1 MTDKSKATRHLNM
14 PQDAAPMPQRPTGP
28 LDHLVPWVIEFRIV
42 GTAYIIQ
49 VSATEEVNIGRS
61 DPKRGLLPE
70 VDLTPYAAHV
80 LGVSRQHARVNI
92 RSDGITVQDLSSA
105 NGTFLNGHVLNPNQE
120 YRLRDGDQLSFGQ
133 LHVQVHFVVTPSTE
147 TEEALKTSE
156 VAITSIGSGQH
167 ILVVDDDVDV
177 ARVFDT
183 ILERAGF
190 KVTMMMNAVDAMNLI
205 TRQMPDII
213 ILEMML
219 PDMNGDDFIRAVR
232 KQENGAD
239 VPIIAVTGAPGTQAR
254 EAGADV
260 VLHKPV
266 SVEEILQAV
275 SSVVQ
280 KLGEK

>member
-1 MTDKSKATRHLNM
+1 MTDKKVTRHLNM
-14 PQDAAPMPQRPTGP
+14 PPDASPMPQRPTGP

-49 VSATEEVNIGRS
+49 VSATEQVNIGRS
-61 DPKRGLLPE
+61 DPKRNLHPE

-80 LGVSRQHARVNI
+80 LGVSREHAQINI
-92 RSDGITVQDLSSA
+92 YEDRIMVKDLNSA
-105 NGTFLNGHVLNPNQE
+105 NGTFLNGHVLNSTEE

-147 TEEALKTSE
+147 TEEVLKTSE
-156 VAITSIGSGQH
+156 MTIVAIGSGQH

-190 KVTMMMNAVDAMNLI
+190 KVTMMMSAVEALNLI
-205 TRQMPDII
+205 TRQMPDAII
-213 ILEMML
+213 MEMML
-219 PDMNGDDFIRAVR
+219 PDMNGDDFVRSVR
-232 KQENGAD
+232 KQDGGQD
-239 VPIIAVTGAPGTQAR
+239 IPIIAVSGAAGTQAR

-266 SVEEILQAV
+266 SVDEILQAV

-280 KLGEK
+280 RMGEN